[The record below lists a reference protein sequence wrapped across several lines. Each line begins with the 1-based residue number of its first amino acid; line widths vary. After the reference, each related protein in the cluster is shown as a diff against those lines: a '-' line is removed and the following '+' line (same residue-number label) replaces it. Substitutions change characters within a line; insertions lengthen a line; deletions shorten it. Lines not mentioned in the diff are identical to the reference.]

1 MRTPGLGDRRL
12 SSTRGVCPIA
22 WTMSPYLPPH
32 GRLSRRGSII
42 ASKSVVPLLDP
53 QQPVFRQ
60 AVLARSS
67 QHRVNV
73 LARRGKFLG
82 LLADHLVHGRLP
94 RSDVEQ
100 YLRAAA
106 PVRVAGGLLGIELAE
121 PERQLPQNAPHR
133 LAARWDDVGAA
144 PRPADRAP
152 QDRQSVV
159 WQPSGPESDRRR
171 APRRELP
178 ARHVRAVG

>member
-1 MRTPGLGDRRL
+1 
-12 SSTRGVCPIA
+12 
-22 WTMSPYLPPH
+22 MSPYLPPH

-73 LARRGKFLG
+73 LALRGQFLG
-82 LLADHLVHGRLP
+82 LLADRLVHGRVP
-94 RSDVEQ
+94 GSAVEQ

-121 PERQLPQNAPHR
+121 PERQLPQNAPDR
-133 LAARWDDVGAA
+133 LALRRHDVGGGTL
-144 PRPADRAP
+144 PADRAP
-152 QDRQSVV
+152 QEREPVAGKLS
-159 WQPSGPESDRRR
+159 WAKSDGRR
-171 APRRELP
+171 APWRDLP
-178 ARHVRAVG
+178 